1 MSVSWGGGTTCA
13 ARFLLLIACGRMSS
27 ISSVAGRDELA
38 ARKKGNDMSERD
50 AVNLPNRREFLQAS
64 IAVTGSMIVPGAA
77 SLAQSG
83 AARATVPMRSRRPG
97 IQF

>member
-1 MSVSWGGGTTCA
+1 
-13 ARFLLLIACGRMSS
+13 
-27 ISSVAGRDELA
+27 
-38 ARKKGNDMSERD
+38 MSERD
-50 AVNLPNRREFLQAS
+50 TVNLPNRREFLQAS
-64 IAVTGSMIVPGAA
+64 VAVTGSAPVIAGAA